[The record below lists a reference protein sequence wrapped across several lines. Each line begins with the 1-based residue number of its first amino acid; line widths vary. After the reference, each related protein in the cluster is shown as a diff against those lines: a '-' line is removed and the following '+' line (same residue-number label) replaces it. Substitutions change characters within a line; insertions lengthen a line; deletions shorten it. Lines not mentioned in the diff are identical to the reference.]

1 MRQHFYVML
10 LLTISGATITADAQH
25 LLAPTTQPQFVNPLP
40 VPSVIDAR
48 SGGTFSISISQFEQ
62 QLGLIHPATNQPL
75 LTKVWGYN
83 GSYPGPTILARKNY
97 PVNIQWQNNLTGSG
111 GPLPHLLSID
121 PSVVWALSGRSDW
134 KSLGVPVVT
143 HLHGGH
149 TESASDGLPEAWYTP
164 NFTLRGNGFVKQV
177 LHYSNDQEAATLWYH
192 DHAMGITRLNVYA
205 GLAGYYLLTDEN
217 EMALQSNNQLPAAP
231 YDIGLAIQDRMFTS
245 DGQLYYPSMEEA
257 SGAPE
262 HSIMPEFFGNIIL
275 VNGKA
280 CLV

>member
-40 VPSVIDAR
+40 IPSVIDAR
-48 SGGTFSISISQFEQ
+48 SGGTFSISITQFEQ
-62 QLGLIHPATNQPL
+62 QLGLINPVTNQPL

-111 GPLPHLLSID
+111 GPLPHLLTID

-164 NFTLRGNGFVKQV
+164 SSKVPNIGFNR
-177 LHYSNDQEAATLWYH
+177 S
-192 DHAMGITRLNVYA
+192 
-205 GLAGYYLLTDEN
+205 
-217 EMALQSNNQLPAAP
+217 
-231 YDIGLAIQDRMFTS
+231 
-245 DGQLYYPSMEEA
+245 
-257 SGAPE
+257 
-262 HSIMPEFFGNIIL
+262 
-275 VNGKA
+275 
-280 CLV
+280 